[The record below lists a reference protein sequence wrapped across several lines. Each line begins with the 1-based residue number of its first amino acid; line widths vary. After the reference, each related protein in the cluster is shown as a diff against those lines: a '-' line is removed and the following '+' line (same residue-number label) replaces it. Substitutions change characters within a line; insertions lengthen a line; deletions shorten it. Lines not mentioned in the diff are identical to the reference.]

1 MQNNVEDLTQNK
13 ESAKRIDVLD
23 EQNST
28 LVRNRRA
35 FRFSVATLD
44 QSEMTLTGPLGRTV

>member
-28 LVRNRRA
+28 LVRNRQA

>member
-28 LVRNRRA
+28 LVRNRQA

-44 QSEMTLTGPLGRTV
+44 QSEMTLTGPLERTV